1 MINKYLVL
9 LIGLF
14 VFSLI
19 FLGLAVYDKK
29 GRLTEKDN
37 ILIDAFFEN
46 VKPQCIGRF
55 VVDVPIPFNNEEDN
69 KVFIDDFRIESKF
82 IYPPAFKQR
91 IELREKA
98 LKNQKTSQKNAPALK
113 EIIQLPDG
121 KGVIF
126 DRNKSGSD
134 DAYRILEAHVYTEMI
149 AFVIT
154 INIRDFSDKKYEK
167 KKSDFLAR
175 GFNEIQANE
184 RYSKLAAMQ
193 SLISRLSGRKNEDIP
208 VDNGV
213 CIPNGFIAD
222 NGNKHKEIISFTYE
236 NDDFILGFKSDNTA
250 IGSNDTLF
258 NRSPQINE
266 AMSLSKKST
275 IKKGKSSPNGIPS
288 LEWLMVG
295 NQNKQEDADLF
306 EFILYSN
313 EVIADLQK
321 PLLYIG
327 LNNADKSTQYS
338 QWQLV
343 EIWDRIVGS
352 LRYKPNAF

>member
-1 MINKYLVL
+1 MINKYLGL

-14 VFSLI
+14 AFSLI
-19 FLGLAVYDKK
+19 FLGLVFYDKK
-29 GRLTEKDN
+29 NNLTEKDN

-55 VVDVPIPFNNEEDN
+55 VVDVPIPFNNKEDN
-69 KVFIDDFRIESKF
+69 KIFIDDFRIESKF

-98 LKNQKTSQKNAPALK
+98 IRNQKTSQKNAPVLK
-113 EIIQLPDG
+113 EIIQLSDG

-126 DRNKSGSD
+126 DRNNSGQD
-134 DAYRILEAHVYTEMI
+134 DLSRTLEAHVYVNFI
-149 AFVIT
+149 AFIIT
-154 INIRDFSDKKYEK
+154 VDILDLSNPKYLNRKKTYENAGFSEYDMNEK
-167 KKSDFLAR
+167 PT
-175 GFNEIQANE
+175 
-184 RYSKLAAMQ
+184 KLAAMQ
-193 SLISRLSGRKNEDIP
+193 SLISRLSGRKNENIP

-213 CIPNGFIAD
+213 CIPNGFISD
-222 NGNKHKEIISFTYE
+222 DGNKHKEIISFTYE

-258 NRSPQINE
+258 NRSSQINE

-275 IKKGKSSPNGIPS
+275 IKKEKLSPNGIPS

-295 NQNKQEDADLF
+295 HQNKQEDADLF

-313 EVIADLQK
+313 EEIADLQN

-327 LNNADKSTQYS
+327 LNNTDKSTQYS

>member
-1 MINKYLVL
+1 MINKYLGL

-14 VFSLI
+14 LFSLV
-19 FLGLAVYDKK
+19 FLGLVVYDKES
-29 GRLTEKDN
+29 RLTEKDY

-46 VKPQCIGRF
+46 AKPQCIGRF
-55 VVDVPIPFNNEEDN
+55 VVDIPIPFNNMNDN
-69 KVFIDDFRIESKF
+69 QVFIDDFKIESKF

-91 IELREKA
+91 IELREQE
-98 LKNQKTSQKNAPALK
+98 LRNGKTSEKNAPVLK

-134 DAYRILEAHVYTEMI
+134 DSYRTLEAHVYTERI
-149 AFVIT
+149 AFIIT
-154 INIRDFSDKKYEK
+154 VNIRDFSDEKYK
-167 KKSDFLAR
+167 KKKIDFLAR
-175 GFNEIQANE
+175 GFSEIQANDKPT
-184 RYSKLAAMQ
+184 KLAAMQ

-222 NGNKHKEIISFTYE
+222 DGNKHKEIISFTYE
-236 NDDFILGFKSDNTA
+236 NDDFILGFRSDNTA

-258 NRSPQINE
+258 NRSPQINK

-275 IKKGKSSPNGIPS
+275 IKKEKLSPNGIPS
-288 LEWLMVG
+288 LEWLMIG
-295 NQNKQEDADLF
+295 KQNKQEDTDFF
-306 EFILYSN
+306 EFIMYSN
-313 EVIADLQK
+313 EMIADPKK

-327 LNNADKSTQYS
+327 LNNADKNTQYN

>member
-1 MINKYLVL
+1 MINKYFSL

-14 VFSLI
+14 LFSLV
-19 FLGLAVYDKK
+19 FLGLVVYDKES
-29 GRLTEKDN
+29 RLTEKDY

-55 VVDVPIPFNNEEDN
+55 VVDIPIPFNNMNDN
-69 KVFIDDFRIESKF
+69 QVFIDDFKIESKF

-91 IELREKA
+91 IELREQE
-98 LKNQKTSQKNAPALK
+98 LRNGKTSEKNAPVLK

-134 DAYRILEAHVYTEMI
+134 DSYRTLEAHVYTELI
-149 AFVIT
+149 AFIIT
-154 INIRDFSDKKYEK
+154 VNIRDFSDEKYEK
-167 KKSDFLAR
+167 KKVDFLAR
-175 GFNEIQANE
+175 GFSEIQANDKPT
-184 RYSKLAAMQ
+184 KLAAMQ

-208 VDNGV
+208 GDNGV

-222 NGNKHKEIISFTYE
+222 DGNKYKEIISFTYE
-236 NDDFILGFKSDNTA
+236 NADFILGFRSDNTA
-250 IGSNDTLF
+250 IGSDDTLF

-266 AMSLSKKST
+266 AMSLAKKNT
-275 IKKGKSSPNGIPS
+275 IKKEKLSPNGIPS

-295 NQNKQEDADLF
+295 KQNKQEDNDMF

-313 EVIADLQK
+313 EKIADSQK

-327 LNNADKSTQYS
+327 LNNADKNTQYS
-338 QWQLV
+338 QWQMV

>member
-1 MINKYLVL
+1 MINKYLGL
-9 LIGLF
+9 LIGL
-14 VFSLI
+14 VFFSFI
-19 FLGLAVYDKK
+19 FLGLVVYDKES
-29 GRLTEKDN
+29 RLTEKDY

-46 VKPQCIGRF
+46 VKPQCVGRF
-55 VVDVPIPFNNEEDN
+55 AIDIPIPFNNMKDN
-69 KVFIDDFRIESKF
+69 QVFIDDFHIESKF

-91 IELREKA
+91 IELREQE
-98 LKNQKTSQKNAPALK
+98 LRNGKTSEKNAPVLK

-134 DAYRILEAHVYTEMI
+134 DSYRTLEAHVYTEMI

-154 INIRDFSDKKYEK
+154 TNIRDFSDKKYEK
-167 KKSDFLAR
+167 KKIDFLAR
-175 GFNEIQANE
+175 GLSEIQTNE
-184 RYSKLAAMQ
+184 KPTKLAAMQ

-208 VDNGV
+208 VDKGV

-222 NGNKHKEIISFTYE
+222 DGNQHKEIISFTYE
-236 NDDFILGFKSDNTA
+236 NDDFILGFRSDNTA
-250 IGSNDTLF
+250 VGSDDTLF

-266 AMSLSKKST
+266 AMSLAKKST
-275 IKKGKSSPNGIPS
+275 IKKEKLSPNGIPS
-288 LEWLMVG
+288 LEWLMIG
-295 NQNKQEDADLF
+295 KQNKQEDTNMF

-313 EVIADLQK
+313 EMIADSQK

-327 LNNADKSTQYS
+327 LNNADKNTQYS

-343 EIWDRIVGS
+343 EVWDRIVNS

>member
-1 MINKYLVL
+1 MINKYLGL

-19 FLGLAVYDKK
+19 FLGLVVYDKK
-29 GRLTEKDN
+29 NRLTEKDY

-46 VKPQCIGRF
+46 VKPQCIGLF
-55 VVDVPIPFNNEEDN
+55 VVDVPIPFDN
-69 KVFIDDFRIESKF
+69 KKDNQVFIDDFKIKSKF

-91 IELREKA
+91 IELREQE
-98 LKNQKTSQKNAPALK
+98 LRNGKTSEKNSPILK
-113 EIIQLPDG
+113 EVIQLPDG

-167 KKSDFLAR
+167 KKNDFLAR
-175 GFNEIQANE
+175 GFNENQANE
-184 RYSKLAAMQ
+184 KYSKLAAMQ

-208 VDNGV
+208 ADKGV
-213 CIPNGFIAD
+213 CIPNGFITD
-222 NGNKHKEIISFTYE
+222 DGNKHKEIISFTYE

-258 NRSPQINE
+258 NRSSQINE

-275 IKKGKSSPNGIPS
+275 IKKEKLSPNGIPS

-295 NQNKQEDADLF
+295 KQNKQEDKDMF

-313 EVIADLQK
+313 EMVADSQK

-327 LNNADKSTQYS
+327 LNNADKNTQYS